1 MFIRLF
7 IVFLL
12 LPFVIL
18 LVLPATVTSIFE
30 NKQVEIVFEGSL
42 PPNINE
48 YISNPLSFRNYL
60 LLSESNI
67 SNQILHNHP
76 LIKEIEINR
85 YFPAKLY
92 VRGYPRIIIASVL
105 HQKRV
110 WLLDSEGKII
120 NNMNLKYPG
129 VHEVEVK
136 SVLTFSE
143 QQIYKVINAL
153 FSMEKEQAGFI
164 SRIKQCEFAN
174 LEELLITFINGCQVK
189 VYYSELPVKQSLI
202 IKLAPLHSEGY
213 LLDFTTSKQVVV
225 QKVEKKD

>member
-1 MFIRLF
+1 MFIRLL

-12 LPFVIL
+12 LPFVLL
-18 LVLPATVTSIFE
+18 LVLPAATASIFE
-30 NKQVEIVFEGSL
+30 GQQVDIIFEGSL
-42 PPNINE
+42 PPDIHK

-60 LLSESNI
+60 FLSENNI
-67 SNQILHNHP
+67 SNQVLLNHP
-76 LIKEIEINR
+76 LIKEIKINR

-92 VRGYPRIIIASVL
+92 IRGYPRVIIASVI

-110 WLLDSEGKII
+110 WLVDSEGQII

-129 VHEVEVK
+129 VPEIEVK
-136 SVLTFSE
+136 SPSIFNE
-143 QQIYKVINAL
+143 QQITKFINNL

-174 LEELLITFINGCQVK
+174 LEELFITFINGCQVK
-189 VYYSELPVKQSLI
+189 VYYSELTVKQSLI

-213 LLDFTTSKQVVV
+213 LLDFTASKQVVV
-225 QKVEKKD
+225 QKVEKRD